1 MRRYICVYIYIHVYV
16 CMYTYIYIYIYMC
29 RCITPAR
36 ARLRPDWK
44 YALSGESNQY
54 WVALALSMCLY
65 IIL

>member
-1 MRRYICVYIYIHVYV
+1 
-16 CMYTYIYIYIYMC
+16 MC